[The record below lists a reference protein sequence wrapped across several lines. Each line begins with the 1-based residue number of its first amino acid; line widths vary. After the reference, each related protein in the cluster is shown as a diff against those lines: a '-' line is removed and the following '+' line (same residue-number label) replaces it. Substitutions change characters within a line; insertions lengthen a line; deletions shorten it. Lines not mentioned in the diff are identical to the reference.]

1 MGKVVTLQNGRL
13 VYDGLL
19 SSKEKATID
28 EILAALKQEI
38 PQVEADLLQLYGKGV
53 LYKYNLGLFL
63 GDLLKK
69 YDIAISEQRKFWNEI
84 KYLASQE
91 DRKRDEGVNSV
102 TRSFYQQC
110 YVLSQIDRE
119 AVIKLSWRQWQS
131 MLDRVDNRQ
140 DERIF
145 LWIRQYP
152 DKIREDDWREFEKAL
167 HLFLKN
173 KDTSVFDTDELLSI
187 YDSLM
192 FMCIKWRELFNEFS
206 EAHPHSAKIKTKGI
220 WAKKYYAR
228 CFAIKK
234 EQRSRIITEGICQTS
249 FQETMK

>member
-28 EILAALKQEI
+28 EILVALKQEI
-38 PQVEADLLQLYGKGV
+38 PQVESDLLQLYGKGV
-53 LYKYNLGLFL
+53 LYKYHLGLFL

-69 YDIAISEQRKFWNEI
+69 YDIAVSEQRKFWNEI

-110 YVLSQIDRE
+110 YVLSQIDIE
-119 AVIKLSWRQWQS
+119 VVTKLSWRQWQS

-145 LWIRQYP
+145 LWIKQYP
-152 DKIREDDWREFEKAL
+152 NKIREDDWREFEKAL

-173 KDTSVFDTDELLSI
+173 KDTSVFDTEELLSI

-228 CFAIKK
+228 CFAIKR
-234 EQRSRIITEGICQTS
+234 EQRSRIITEDICITS
-249 FQETMK
+249 FLETMK